1 MTEWLWCLYD
11 GDGMQKTAA
20 RHRRQ
25 DKGDGGSRTTANNGE
40 ADGFDGKLL
49 AGSSKNIFCIYF
61 NTDACMHFIDSLH

>member
-40 ADGFDGKLL
+40 ADGFDDNEMRRGQDAASKL
-49 AGSSKNIFCIYF
+49 
-61 NTDACMHFIDSLH
+61 